1 MNEPLRS
8 SKNLKYYQLSV
19 HRSGKYLYASTQP
32 TVTDKAGK
40 RSSRH
45 IHWGTL
51 DERMR
56 FYPNKKYLTATDEE
70 RRHLIF
76 PDDWDLSLLDD
87 MNITDAS
94 EQDLRYEKRI
104 REASGN
110 LMHRRDRNVGADQIY
125 RLIRS
130 LRGSKLPADAILDA
144 VLSMEEKEQ

>member
-1 MNEPLRS
+1 MSEPLRS

-56 FYPNKKYLTATDEE
+56 FYPNKKYLNATDEE
-70 RRHLIF
+70 REHLIF
-76 PDDWDLSLLDD
+76 PDDWDLTLLDD
-87 MNITDAS
+87 MGLSDAS
-94 EQDLRYEKRI
+94 EPEIRYEKKV
-104 REASGN
+104 RELSRP
-110 LMHRRDRNVGADQIY
+110 RRSDVGADQIY

-144 VLSMEEKEQ
+144 VLSMEEKEP

>member
-1 MNEPLRS
+1 MSEPLRS

-40 RSSRH
+40 RTSRH

-56 FYPNKKYLTATDEE
+56 FYPNKKYLNATDEE
-70 RRHLIF
+70 RGHLIF
-76 PDDWDLSLLDD
+76 PDDWDLTLLDD
-87 MNITDAS
+87 MGFSNTS
-94 EQDLRYEKRI
+94 EEDIRYEKKI
-104 REASGN
+104 RELSKPKT
-110 LMHRRDRNVGADQIY
+110 REVGADQIY

-144 VLSMEEKEQ
+144 VLSMEEKEP